1 MMRFIR
7 SLLQFLIG
15 ASIIS
20 IVLTLYKYSGGR
32 LFPRWDAVR
41 LFKLSLFL
49 FFSILVVAGASGIV
63 HYYRKRIRRNDS
75 GRGEVRKDRKA
86 SGD

>member
-20 IVLTLYKYSGGR
+20 IVLMVYKYSGGK
-32 LFPRWDAVR
+32 LFPKWDALR

-49 FFSILVVAGASGIV
+49 CFSVVLVAGISGIV
-63 HYYRKRIRRNDS
+63 HYYRKRLKPDHS
-75 GRGEVRKDRKA
+75 DRGGVGKDRK
-86 SGD
+86 

>member
-1 MMRFIR
+1 MVRFIR

-20 IVLTLYKYSGGR
+20 IVLMVYKYSGGR

-41 LFKLSLFL
+41 LLKLSLFL
-49 FFSILVVAGASGIV
+49 FFSLLIVAGISGIV
-63 HYYRKRIRRNDS
+63 HYYKKRLKRNDS
-75 GRGEVRKDRKA
+75 GRGGVRKYRK
-86 SGD
+86 

>member
-1 MMRFIR
+1 MRFIR

-20 IVLTLYKYSGGR
+20 IVLMVYKYSGGK

-41 LFKLSLFL
+41 LFRLSLFL
-49 FFSILVVAGASGIV
+49 CISVIIVAGISGIV
-63 HYYRKRIRRNDS
+63 RYYRKRLKPDHS
-75 GRGEVRKDRKA
+75 DRGGERKDRK
-86 SGD
+86 